1 MMDKNVEKIVM
12 IGDRILVKPLEAASK
27 TGSGLYLPPGV
38 REKDAVRA
46 GIVVKV
52 GPGYAVPSNDP
63 DSFLREAND
72 PINYVP
78 LQVEVGDQAL
88 YLHGSA
94 FEIEVN
100 GERYEVVGQNAVLL
114 VIREDGLSE
123 LGV

>member
-1 MMDKNVEKIVM
+1 MDKNVEKIVM

-52 GPGYAVPSNDP
+52 GPGYPVPSTDP
-63 DSFLREAND
+63 DAFLKEAAD

-88 YLHGSA
+88 YLHGNA

-114 VIREDGLSE
+114 VIRDDGLSE

>member
-1 MMDKNVEKIVM
+1 MDKNVEKIVM

-52 GPGYAVPSNDP
+52 GPGYAVPSTDP
-63 DSFLREAND
+63 DSFLKEAAD
-72 PINYVP
+72 PVSYVP

-88 YLHGSA
+88 YLHGNA

-100 GERYEVVGQNAVLL
+100 GDRYEVVGQNAVLL
-114 VIREDGLSE
+114 VIRDDGLSE